1 LLSPRPA
8 RRGKLAAA
16 FLVLAMPVSAGP
28 LPAQQVLELGFHSV
42 ATGSDPVFGGGGLYG
57 ASRVSDRTRIAVTL
71 AGGVA
76 GSDAEFRGELL
87 GHFLLSPRKG
97 RGIGL
102 YALGGAALV
111 AGPASEGYLVLGLG
125 AEASPGARS
134 GWSLEAGAGGGFRV
148 ALGYRWRRF
157 PRGWV
162 PEK

>member
-1 LLSPRPA
+1 MLLPA
-8 RRGKLAAA
+8 A
-16 FLVLAMPVSAGP
+16 PIT
-28 LPAQQVLELGFHSV
+28 AQQVLELGFHAV
-42 ATGSDPVFGGGGLYG
+42 ATGSDPLFGGGGLYG
-57 ASRVSDRTRIAVTL
+57 ASRVSDRTRIAATL
-71 AGGVA
+71 SGGVA
-76 GSDAEFRGELL
+76 GADAEFRGELL

-125 AEASPGARS
+125 AEARPGAQS
-134 GWSLEAGAGGGFRV
+134 GWSLEAGVGGGFRV
-148 ALGYRWRRF
+148 ALGYRWRWF